1 MTDPAKSDPATTS
14 PPTGD
19 APTPEVAALMSDAS
33 ALRDAAPVEPAGGTA
48 APATIVILGVGN
60 LLLTDEGVGPITI
73 DYLDRRW
80 VFPEHVQLVDGATA
94 GLELINVFQ
103 SAGHIIVIDTVL
115 GGAEPGA
122 LYRFHPDDVPRDV
135 RYRTSIHQVSFMDA
149 WTMVRLLGPA
159 PDIAIIGVEPEDMKT
174 PHVGLTATIE
184 GRLPDIEE
192 LVLTELERLGAPPL
206 TRR

>member
-1 MTDPAKSDPATTS
+1 MTDPTESDPVTTS
-14 PPTGD
+14 SPLEGASAVGDASAEGD
-19 APTPEVAALMSDAS
+19 APVGDAPAIEVA
-33 ALRDAAPVEPAGGTA
+33 GGGA
-48 APATIVILGVGN
+48 APARIVILGVGN

-80 VFPEHVQLVDGATA
+80 VFPAHVQLVDGATA

-159 PDIAIIGVEPEDMKT
+159 PDIAIIGVEPEDMTT

-184 GRLPDIEE
+184 ERLPDIEG
-192 LVLTELERLGAPPL
+192 LVLAELERLGTPPPFP
-206 TRR
+206 R